1 MLRTGILCIHTYI
14 VICKFVMMNL
24 LLSRAYLQPRR
35 PQQFE
40 NQASC
45 HPIQQAGSYQNQA
58 QHVVDPDGINITKP
72 RKGTRFRRDI
82 SSQGPGH
89 TDRQA
94 PCSMQMPHGVTPQQ
108 MHTSQGLHPRA
119 KAPYW
124 PPPRHSLTHT
134 RQAEALELR
143 CPGKVHGPP
152 ATTTTGVKTQP
163 KARPKQALTTSIALC
178 GGYKILINPLCN
190 E

>member
-1 MLRTGILCIHTYI
+1 MPPLWTPAAKPLPYARGECT
-14 VICKFVMMNL
+14 
-24 LLSRAYLQPRR
+24 SS
-35 PQQFE
+35 PQ
-40 NQASC
+40 
-45 HPIQQAGSYQNQA
+45 
-58 QHVVDPDGINITKP
+58 P

-82 SSQGPGH
+82 SSLGPGH

-94 PCSMQMPHGVTPQQ
+94 PTPCSMQMPHGVTPQQ
-108 MHTSQGLHPRA
+108 VHTSQGLHPRA

-124 PPPRHSLTHT
+124 PPPRHSTTYRPT

-163 KARPKQALTTSIALC
+163 KARPKQSPRSPEPVLRLTGQPLRQLSIFSSNSGKFKLMPRPAGC
-178 GGYKILINPLCN
+178 SKSFYKFQG
-190 E
+190 